1 MFDIGWSEIL
11 VIAVVAIVVVGPK
24 DLPPMLRAAGRM
36 MAKVRRTAGEFQS
49 QFNEALREAEL
60 DGVKDSINELRGL
73 NPLNEIKKSLDPVT
87 AALAKPEPAARPA
100 PEPVPPPATQLA
112 QPMSDDDL
120 MPAPDPM
127 PVDRAPIPAAP
138 KTAVAPEI
146 AAVGPETTAVAAG
159 ATATAPGTSE
169 SEKPAE
175 APKPARKRASPKVV
189 ADVVDAEAAAP
200 KPRASRAKKPAGD
213 AVSLADAPSETTPAP
228 RKAATPRAR
237 KTMTDGAA
245 AIAAPATVSSTPDP
259 AAPELPLTTAALAPA
274 LPQAVEPPRPISTE
288 PAAAEPVP
296 TALPPAEERSR

>member
-73 NPLNEIKKSLDPVT
+73 NPINEIKKSLDPVT

-100 PEPVPPPATQLA
+100 PEPVPPPAAQLA

-120 MPAPDPM
+120 MPAADPM
-127 PVDRAPIPAAP
+127 PVDRAPLPAAT
-138 KTAVAPEI
+138 KTGPAPEL
-146 AAVGPETTAVAAG
+146 PVAAPQ
-159 ATATAPGTSE
+159 TAADM
-169 SEKPAE
+169 PAE
-175 APKPARKRASPKVV
+175 APKPVRKRASSKPV
-189 ADVVDAEAAAP
+189 ADTVDTAAAAP
-200 KPRASRAKKPAGD
+200 KPRASRAKKPAADAGD
-213 AVSLADAPSETTPAP
+213 AGGDAAGEAMPKPRKTAAP
-228 RKAATPRAR
+228 RVR
-237 KTMTDGAA
+237 KTAAEGAVAA
-245 AIAAPATVSSTPDP
+245 AASAPAIVAPDP
-259 AAPELPLTTAALAPA
+259 SAPELPLTAAALAPPAPVAA
-274 LPQAVEPPRPISTE
+274 LPKPAAPAGLISSE

-296 TALPPAEERSR
+296 AVVPPAEERSR